1 MILYICIYFTLSI
14 YELFYRPY
22 DSRHGSKSF
31 AVLQRAIR
39 WEQKKNTWN
48 TFIYVICIPTYFCIC
63 VVCSFFFFF
72 FFPLKELPVYQKCT
86 LQLIIIINGN
96 KYTDLF
102 SSEWNHSYCSGHRP
116 IGAAPGSYSEHFLS
130 IGILSSYS
138 VGACS
143 MIPAVPAKTA
153 NVNIHKKS
161 RSNTIATY
169 FQSSLVWMCE

>member
-1 MILYICIYFTLSI
+1 MYIFYSFPI

-22 DSRHGSKSF
+22 DSRHGSKSV

-39 WEQKKNTWN
+39 RGKKHMKH
-48 TFIYVICIPTYFCIC
+48 IYICIYLRICFC
-63 VVCSFFFFF
+63 VVFFF
-72 FFPLKELPVYQKCT
+72 LRDRRLYQKCT

-169 FQSSLVWMCE
+169 FQSSLVCVRK

>member
-1 MILYICIYFTLSI
+1 MILYVYILLFPFTN
-14 YELFYRPY
+14 
-22 DSRHGSKSF
+22 SF
-31 AVLQRAIR
+31 IVPTIRGMEANLLQCCR
-39 WEQKKNTWN
+39 EPSDGGKKTTWN
-48 TFIYVICIPTYFCIC
+48 TFIYVYTYVF
-63 VVCSFFFFF
+63 VFVSFARFS
-72 FFPLKELPVYQKCT
+72 EGSPVYQKCT

-96 KYTDLF
+96 KYTNLF

-116 IGAAPGSYSEHFLS
+116 IGAAPRSYSEHFLS
-130 IGILSSYS
+130 IGTRVSYK

-169 FQSSLVWMCE
+169 FQSSLVWMWK